1 MAAIVQPHRL
11 PHPSERRAPARPDL
25 RLVVGGH
32 RARPGSSPVALV
44 AFVVVALL
52 VAAVGAVAVG
62 RGALAG
68 FAPEPV
74 GATAAPAPG
83 GVAPVADAEVVVV
96 QPGDTLWSIARRL
109 DPGGD
114 VRPLVD
120 RLVAANGG
128 TALQPGQQLV
138 VPG

>member
-25 RLVVGGH
+25 RLVVGGGP
-32 RARPGSSPVALV
+32 ARSAPSPVAVVTL
-44 AFVVVALL
+44 VVVALL

-74 GATAAPAPG
+74 GATAAPAPAG
-83 GVAPVADAEVVVV
+83 AVPPADAEIVVV

-109 DPGGD
+109 VPGGD

-120 RLVAANGG
+120 RLAAANGG
-128 TALQPGQQLV
+128 TVLQPGQQLV